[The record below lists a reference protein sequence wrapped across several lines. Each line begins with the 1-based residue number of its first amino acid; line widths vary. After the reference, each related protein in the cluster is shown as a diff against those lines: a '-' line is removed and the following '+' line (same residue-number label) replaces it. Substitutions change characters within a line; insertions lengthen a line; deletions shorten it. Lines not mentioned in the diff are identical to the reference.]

1 MSNDTISDCLTTIRN
16 ACLVKKPT
24 VRLPFTRLNQQVVK
38 SLDRE
43 GLIMGFNTENDYW
56 ITVRLRYEDEGS
68 NKISHIRGIQRVS
81 RPGCRVYMSVKQIP
95 KVLGGMGITLLS
107 RSKGVM
113 VDREAR
119 KNSLGGEVLC
129 RIW

>member
-24 VRLPFTRLNQQVVK
+24 VCLPFTRLNQQVVK

-43 GLIMGFNTENDYW
+43 GLIMGFYIFEDCW
-56 ITVRLRYEDEGS
+56 IIVRLRYEGLK
-68 NKISHIRGIQRVS
+68 KISHIRGIQRVS

-107 RSKGVM
+107 TSKGIM

>member
-1 MSNDTISDCLTTIRN
+1 
-16 ACLVKKPT
+16 
-24 VRLPFTRLNQQVVK
+24 
-38 SLDRE
+38 
-43 GLIMGFNTENDYW
+43 MGFNTENDYW

-107 RSKGVM
+107 TSKGVM